1 MIESSPAIRDR
12 GPWADDTRGR
22 ILDAAERLF
31 AQRGIDAVSLREI
44 TRVADVN
51 IAAIH
56 YHYGSREGLV
66 RAVLDR
72 VVVPLNRMRIGL
84 LDAARAGKP
93 SGAIPVAALLDAFIR
108 PDLLAIE
115 ALRDDGVWVARF
127 LGRTYSQPTPLVEQI
142 MREQFADVAARFIP
156 ELARSLP
163 HVGPGEIA
171 WRMTWCVVG
180 VIVALFA
187 QATPRGVPGPFDTG
201 DVEGTLA
208 RVIAFV
214 EPGLSAPA
222 ARKPE
227 PSKRRR
233 SR

>member
-1 MIESSPAIRDR
+1 MIESVATARDR
-12 GPWADDTRGR
+12 AAWADDTRER

-31 AQRGIDAVSLREI
+31 AQHGIDAVSLREI
-44 TRVADVN
+44 TRAADVN

-56 YHYGSREGLV
+56 YHYGSRDGLV

-72 VVVPLNRMRIGL
+72 VVVPINRMRMQF
-84 LDAARAGKP
+84 LDEARAGQP
-93 SGAIPVAALLDAFIR
+93 SGALPVATVLGAFIR
-108 PDLLAIE
+108 PDLVAIE
-115 ALRDDGVWVARF
+115 RLGDNGVWVARF

-142 MREQFADVAARFIP
+142 MRDQFADVAARFIP

-163 HVGPGEIA
+163 HVDVDEIA

-187 QATPRGVPGPFDTG
+187 QATPRGVQGPFDTG

-214 EPGLSAPA
+214 EPGLSARA
-222 ARKPE
+222 PE
-227 PSKRRR
+227 AVTPKTRERR
-233 SR
+233 